1 MVLPGI
7 SCVSDCFKQSGQRLS
22 IEIKNDIPM
31 LEDKITHILE
41 KKIIPLIETIVD
53 NYLKSKGINTD
64 EINLSDIDK

>member
-1 MVLPGI
+1 MLIPNW
-7 SCVSDCFKQSGQRLS
+7 SCVSDCFRNN
-22 IEIKNDIPM
+22 NDLKIDIHNDVPM

-64 EINLSDIDK
+64 EINLSAIDK